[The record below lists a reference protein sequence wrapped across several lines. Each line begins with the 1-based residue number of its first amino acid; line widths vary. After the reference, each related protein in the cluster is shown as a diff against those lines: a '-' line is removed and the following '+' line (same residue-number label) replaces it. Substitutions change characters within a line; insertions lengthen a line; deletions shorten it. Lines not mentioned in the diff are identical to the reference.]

1 MSGKETM
8 KRLNLKRGA
17 AILGC
22 AASLAGIGAVAVPG
36 AATAAPK
43 AQSCGSKVIT
53 VPVEGGKTVMVSA
66 SRIRVE
72 GGATCQVAY
81 TVVRGVVTKELPTGW
96 TVSRGNFKVPK
107 GLTPQ
112 VAVNGRKKVMFALLG
127 GSS

>member
-1 MSGKETM
+1 M

-22 AASLAGIGAVAVPG
+22 AASLAGMGAIAVPG
-36 AATAAPK
+36 AASAAPK
-43 AQSCGSKVIT
+43 SQSCGSKAIT
-53 VPVEGGKTVMVSA
+53 VPVKGGKTVKVSA

-72 GGATCQVAY
+72 GDATCKDAY
-81 TVVRGVVTKELPTGW
+81 AVIRGVVTKELPNGW

-112 VAVNGRKKVMFALLG
+112 VAVNGHKKVMFALPG
-127 GSS
+127 NSS